1 MKMIGQNR
9 PSVTTNAGFGEQSG
23 DAIHKILPIDIVN
36 KDIATL
42 NSANDYVLEKPGNV
56 KSG

>member
-1 MKMIGQNR
+1 
-9 PSVTTNAGFGEQSG
+9 V
-23 DAIHKILPIDIVN
+23 PIDIVN

-42 NSANDYVLEKPGNV
+42 DSANDYVLEKPGNV